1 MQTIDIAQAIKDNS
15 ANVSQN
21 LDPSVL
27 GGLLKLTN
35 LIPYCTN
42 ANSIVG
48 KTYKITGPSAYRLV
62 ISHPMRSLIV
72 DATQYSVNDE
82 YTQHNFIYKNGT
94 VVSSEISIYKDAKG
108 KLFLK
113 GNNVGGTK
121 LSIIPLTNDNPLIL
135 EPVKSTSD
143 LELIF

>member
-1 MQTIDIAQAIKDNS
+1 
-15 ANVSQN
+15 
-21 LDPSVL
+21 
-27 GGLLKLTN
+27 
-35 LIPYCTN
+35 
-42 ANSIVG
+42 
-48 KTYKITGPSAYRLV
+48 
-62 ISHPMRSLIV
+62 MRSLIV

-135 EPVKSTSD
+135 EPVNSTSD

>member
-1 MQTIDIAQAIKDNS
+1 M
-15 ANVSQN
+15 
-21 LDPSVL
+21 
-27 GGLLKLTN
+27 KLTN

-48 KTYKITGPSAYRLV
+48 KTYKITGPSSYRFV
-62 ISHPMRSLIV
+62 ISHPIRSLIV

-94 VVSSEISIYKDAKG
+94 ESSEISIYKDAKG
-108 KLFLK
+108 KLYFK
-113 GNNVGGTK
+113 GNNAGGTK
-121 LSIIPLTNDNPLIL
+121 LSIIPLTNDSPLIL
-135 EPVKSTSD
+135 EPVNSTSD

>member
-1 MQTIDIAQAIKDNS
+1 
-15 ANVSQN
+15 
-21 LDPSVL
+21 
-27 GGLLKLTN
+27 
-35 LIPYCTN
+35 
-42 ANSIVG
+42 
-48 KTYKITGPSAYRLV
+48 
-62 ISHPMRSLIV
+62 MRSLIV

-94 VVSSEISIYKDAKG
+94 VASSEISIYKDAKG

-113 GNNVGGTK
+113 GNNAGGTK

-135 EPVKSTSD
+135 EPVNSTSD

>member
-1 MQTIDIAQAIKDNS
+1 MLQVNMDYYE
-15 ANVSQN
+15 
-21 LDPSVL
+21 L

-72 DATQYSVNDE
+72 DATQYSVIDE
-82 YTQHNFIYKNGT
+82 YTQHNFIYKNGSE
-94 VVSSEISIYKDAKG
+94 SSEISIYKDAKG
-108 KLFLK
+108 KLYLK
-113 GNNVGGTK
+113 GNNTGGTK
-121 LSIIPLTNDNPLIL
+121 LSIIPLTNDNPIIL
-135 EPVKSTSD
+135 EPVSSTSD

>member
-1 MQTIDIAQAIKDNS
+1 MRGLFPVALPEVGKLCLRVQIRY
-15 ANVSQN
+15 
-21 LDPSVL
+21 PEL
-27 GGLLKLTN
+27 GGLIKLTN

-108 KLFLK
+108 KLFFK

-135 EPVKSTSD
+135 EPVNSTSD
-143 LELIF
+143 LEVIF